1 MATQQM
7 PRVPAHFAAS
17 SGTQQQQQQQILQ
30 PPSPNA
36 STSRPMPPTPSGVMG
51 ATHPSSLLPIPQG
64 VPTSGG
70 PSSLQQAGP
79 AGGHWFPPHGVSPNA
94 PPSQQQPGA
103 APSHPP
109 GLQPQQPPGGGL
121 PTHSPQP
128 QHSPQLALGIPPL
141 HSPQGAGPAGLH
153 PLQVAMTMPP
163 MQQSKGVSLPPQGML
178 PLQNMVTSPHAMGPP
193 HALGLLHGMPSPGGI
208 PLPPHQMSPL
218 HSPAVAGGQ
227 MGPGGSQPLLRLPPP
242 GAASNAQTPVAPMGI
257 NPANQTEVWFEHR
270 TADGRVYFSH
280 PQTQKTTWDRPHGAQ
295 IIPQPTVAPNTS
307 AGASVVAH
315 SPLPMV
321 GGAPQLVPAR
331 VWSEHQMPDSR
342 IYYYNK
348 VTRQS
353 VWEKPKDFELVMP
366 LPLNLAAIVGMESTD
381 AQQPEQL
388 AQATQLQAPT
398 SAAQSNSSDV
408 AKDQEAM
415 VVGDHG
421 DEDEEEE
428 MDGEKEEE
436 EKDEGVLRRTD
447 SFNEGEQKAK
457 GALLTQPSY
466 LLLQPTLEQAV
477 QTKETP
483 PPPPPPAPPA
493 ETKPEPPRGPHPIA
507 SVAITG
513 TPWCVVWTSDQKMF
527 YFNAVKRL
535 SMWSMPE
542 ELEDNPQVTKVIDE
556 PPWGKKETGDGES
569 IPPLK
574 KPRLDDNSDEEQG
587 MDGMNATSLERLPGQ
602 EEAAEMELKAAKLR
616 AGKSLEQRQEE
627 FKQMLLERGVSAFS
641 TWDKELPKF
650 VFDPRYMLL
659 GVKDR
664 KVCFED
670 FIRTRAE
677 EERKEKR
684 NKLREKKDAFKRL
697 LEDARLTPKSLFSDF
712 VVKYGKHETFK
723 GIEKMR
729 ERETLFN
736 EHLEE
741 LKLSRKSKE
750 EQLKQAARGRTEKL
764 KNDFVELLRE
774 QKTLSVR
781 SQWKKV
787 KGAIADDSRYKAVES
802 SSLREDY
809 FKEYVKTLTDTSYE
823 PAAADMEER
832 DRQERIQASLRER
845 EREVMMSR
853 TAQEKEWDR
862 EREELRKSEAAQ
874 HFKALLVDMVRN
886 ADATW
891 HDTKKNLRKD
901 HRWELTE
908 LIDDHEREKLFR
920 SHVNNLLERKRL
932 QFRRL
937 MEETS
942 QITLTMPWKKA
953 RKLIKEDPRY
963 KNFGDSDERREAEYD
978 YYLREKMVAAK
989 EDFKKLLL
997 ETKQITFR
1005 TRALVQESEKHYKD
1019 VIDVLKNDKRYLI
1032 LECEEEEREKI
1043 LENYLV
1049 ELEEKGPPP
1058 PPTATNPSDRL
1069 KRP

>member
-1 MATQQM
+1 
-7 PRVPAHFAAS
+7 
-17 SGTQQQQQQQILQ
+17 
-30 PPSPNA
+30 
-36 STSRPMPPTPSGVMG
+36 
-51 ATHPSSLLPIPQG
+51 
-64 VPTSGG
+64 
-70 PSSLQQAGP
+70 
-79 AGGHWFPPHGVSPNA
+79 
-94 PPSQQQPGA
+94 
-103 APSHPP
+103 
-109 GLQPQQPPGGGL
+109 
-121 PTHSPQP
+121 
-128 QHSPQLALGIPPL
+128 
-141 HSPQGAGPAGLH
+141 
-153 PLQVAMTMPP
+153 
-163 MQQSKGVSLPPQGML
+163 
-178 PLQNMVTSPHAMGPP
+178 
-193 HALGLLHGMPSPGGI
+193 
-208 PLPPHQMSPL
+208 
-218 HSPAVAGGQ
+218 
-227 MGPGGSQPLLRLPPP
+227 MGPGGAQSLLRLPPP
-242 GAASNAQTPVAPMGI
+242 AAASPNAQTPVAPTPMGI

-270 TADGRVYFSH
+270 TADGRIYFSH

-295 IIPQPTVAPNTS
+295 IIPQPTVVAPNTS
-307 AGASVVAH
+307 AGSSVVAL

-342 IYYYNK
+342 VYFYNK

-366 LPLNLAAIVGMESTD
+366 LPLNLAAIVGMENV
-381 AQQPEQL
+381 QQSDQL
-388 AQATQLQAPT
+388 AQASQLQA
-398 SAAQSNSSDV
+398 SKSSTQTDI
-408 AKDQEAM
+408 AKDDHEAM
-415 VVGDHG
+415 LVGDHG
-421 DEDEEEE
+421 DGDEEEME
-428 MDGEKEEE
+428 GEKEEE
-436 EKDEGVLRRTD
+436 EKDEGVQKTD
-447 SFNEGEQKAK
+447 FSNEREQKAK
-457 GALLTQPSY
+457 GSLLAQPNY
-466 LLLQPTLEQAV
+466 LLLQPTLEPAGSV
-477 QTKETP
+477 QPKETP
-483 PPPPPPAPPA
+483 PPPPPPA

-527 YFNAVKRL
+527 YFNAVKRV
-535 SMWSMPE
+535 SMWTMPE
-542 ELEDNPQVTKVIDE
+542 ELEDNPQVAKVIDE
-556 PPWGKKETGDGES
+556 PPWGKKETGGEES
-569 IPPLK
+569 DPPLK

-684 NKLREKKDAFKRL
+684 NKLKEKRDAFKRL
-697 LEDARLTPKSLFSDF
+697 LEEARLTPKSLFSDF
-712 VVKYGKHETFK
+712 VVKYGKQEIFK

-750 EQLKQAARGRTEKL
+750 EELKQAARGRIEKL

-774 QKTLSVR
+774 QKSLSVR
-781 SQWKKV
+781 SHWKKV
-787 KGAIADDSRYKAVES
+787 KAAIADDSRYKAVES

-809 FKEYVKTLTDTSYE
+809 FKEYIKTLTDTSNE
-823 PAAADMEER
+823 PGVAAVEER

-862 EREELRKSEAAQ
+862 EKEELRKSEAAQ

-997 ETKQITFR
+997 EIKSITYR

-1032 LECEEEEREKI
+1032 LDCEAEEREKI
-1043 LENYLV
+1043 LQNYLV

-1069 KRP
+1069 KRL